1 MFTCLNCEEVI
12 QYPQSQRIKNKKHKC
27 KRSNKK
33 YIAERLKIIAFN
45 AD

>member
-12 QYPQSQRIKNKKHKC
+12 QYPQNQRVKYKKHKC

-33 YIAERLKIIAFN
+33 YIAKRLKIIAFN